1 MAEKSLWSYLRKGMK
16 GKWRHAKRH
25 EDLLGGGTSDVSYYH
40 HGNSW
45 IELKEVKKL
54 PARETTGINLGQYH
68 KEESQ
73 RHFLIMRKGWLLIR
87 VNYPK
92 RTYILF
98 DWNDLPPYDKPHWT
112 YDEMMEHCIIYWW
125 RRINFDEMDH
135 ILRHPE

>member
-1 MAEKSLWSYLRKGMK
+1 MAEKSLWSYLSKGMR
-16 GKWRHAKRH
+16 GRWHHAKRH

-45 IELKEVKKL
+45 IELKEVKEL
-54 PARETTGINLGQYH
+54 PKRTTTGIRLGQYH
-68 KEESQ
+68 NEENQ

-98 DWNDLPPYDKPHWT
+98 DWNDLPPYEKPYWT
-112 YDEMMEHCIIYWW
+112 YAEMIGHCKMFWDN
-125 RRINFDEMDH
+125 RINFNQMDNM
-135 ILRHPE
+135 LRHPE